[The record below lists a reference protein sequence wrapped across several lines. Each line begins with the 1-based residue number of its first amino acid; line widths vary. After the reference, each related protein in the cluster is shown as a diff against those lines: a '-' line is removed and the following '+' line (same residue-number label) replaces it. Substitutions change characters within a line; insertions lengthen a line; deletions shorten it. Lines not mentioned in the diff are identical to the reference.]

1 MVVSE
6 DAVWTDRP
14 AISWSRSDEWDETKN
29 CYWSQDILNLFRP
42 LGNNQDEE
50 IDIDIDIDDDID
62 DDEDDYSSD
71 FLSNIDKDHKS
82 PQSENREEGEG
93 YSTIDS
99 ASYETL
105 LLLAAGVVQE
115 IREKCFGGTI
125 EHCSSKGG
133 EETDDTGKGNR
144 TRSETITFA
153 VTIPEGPLLPLSILV
168 VHALNVHLHHTHRYS
183 SYAVLLP
190 MDLDEGKD
198 RNSHILNDARPSYA
212 LAVPGRDSKKL
223 RELIDANN
231 HNYKIQ
237 KDIDHGI
244 DNGGSPAPNTRLLN
258 LVDLVKTARNKL
270 SILSPKI
277 ASLLSSSS
285 SPSFERT
292 MRRSCYSQLVASAT
306 STSTSTTSTTSLQ
319 SLVSRL
325 ATQIGDLSL
334 ESIQSISEE
343 DTEEDESSNFS
354 ITATNTTNK
363 ISHIVYT
370 SGTTGHPK
378 GCVSSTRSLLSYI
391 SAKNVAHEIT
401 EQSTVLL
408 ASAMSFDP
416 CLSDVLATF
425 DARAILAIAPRDAL
439 VSALSIVL
447 RELQVTHVLCTPT
460 LWSLT
465 LLHSPRNPETT
476 AIQEDFPYLERV
488 ALGGEPIPKS
498 LVRAWARSRPTMA
511 QPYENGEN
519 TLPLLCRLMATYGV
533 TEACVYQTCGEVFS
547 NENLEAGQYVGH
559 ALRGNGFKICD
570 EGFQGGNLVDVA
582 EPGMHGEIVLFGD
595 QVDACTRYLNRPDL
609 NEKFVAKEVLAGP
622 EKGTGGGDTNKI
634 IRHHYRTGDRG
645 FIHPRD
651 GQLVV
656 LGRIVGE
663 EGMVKINGVRIELG
677 EIEAALLS
685 GESSDGNCVV
695 SSIVTDCLGKCVKNL
710 DGQSTIHA
718 YCIFRDKIWKELGMS
733 LNETTTMKQGIIING
748 GPLWTLLRVK
758 CSNRLRK
765 ACIPS
770 AFVGIQQLPLSR
782 TGKRDRSGLPR
793 LDSCSVLDIH
803 NDMSTPLQDYGVAG
817 GIVFETLIEYLN
829 LQPCQQKMVTKSV
842 SFAVLGGDSLSAVVV
857 CRTLYAHFHRLQNSR
872 HLGGEYGQLPEPF
885 DTASLLRAKNLGVYV
900 DLIEEN
906 IKTNDLQTPSGD
918 PPTKPQSSI
927 ITATN
932 KDPSPDTSEKD
943 LLYDGLLQAT
953 TLDQSSIAAALL
965 HVGADPNYGHNH
977 GSRIG
982 NTSGRIQRRAVFKAA
997 PLHLAC
1003 FRGNPTLVKLL
1014 LSYKANHKS
1023 PNTNGLFPIHLAS
1036 GGLNDGTEGTSP
1048 REERRRLECV
1058 KLLLEDGCPLLI
1070 KDANKQSILHA
1081 AARAGHTAILEYV
1094 IEVHQSSHYNGPV
1107 PLEQFLEF
1115 QDKWFRSALHWAVLH
1130 GNVKSL
1136 KVLLEK
1142 GSNPSP
1148 YKPRSNNRQTS
1159 MIAETP
1165 LEICKRL
1172 HGRSD
1177 KGITMEKLLLVA
1189 IESGNP
1195 L

>member
-1 MVVSE
+1 MEVSE

-14 AISWSRSDEWDETKN
+14 AISWSRDDERDETKN
-29 CYWSQDILNLFRP
+29 CYWSQEILDLFRP

-50 IDIDIDIDDDID
+50 IDIDDEIDIN
-62 DDEDDYSSD
+62 DDEQDYSND
-71 FLSNIDKDHKS
+71 FLSNIDEDYKS
-82 PQSENREEGEG
+82 PQNENRDEDEE
-93 YSTIDS
+93 YSTIVS

-105 LLLAAGVVQE
+105 LLLAAGVVQQ
-115 IREKCFGGTI
+115 IREEYFGGAI
-125 EHCSSKGG
+125 GYCSSTGG

-168 VHALNVHLHHTHRYS
+168 VHAFNVHLHHTHRYS

-198 RNSHILNDARPSYA
+198 RNSHILNDACPSFA
-212 LAVPGRDSKKL
+212 LTVPGRDSKKL

-231 HNYKIQ
+231 HNDKIQ
-237 KDIDHGI
+237 KDSDHGI
-244 DNGGSPAPNTRLLN
+244 GNGGSPAPNTRILN
-258 LVDLVKTARNKL
+258 LVDLVKVARTKL

-277 ASLLSSSS
+277 ASVLSSSS

-292 MRRSCYSQLVASAT
+292 IQSSCYSQLVAS
-306 STSTSTTSTTSLQ
+306 TTTTTTTTSLQ

-343 DTEEDESSNFS
+343 VSKEDESSNFS
-354 ITATNTTNK
+354 TTTTNNK

-370 SGTTGHPK
+370 SGTTGRPK

-408 ASAMSFDP
+408 ASALSFDP

-425 DARAILAIAPRDAL
+425 DARATLAIAPRDAL
-439 VSALSIVL
+439 VSALSSVL

-465 LLHSPRNPETT
+465 LLHRPRNPETT
-476 AIQEDFPYLERV
+476 AIQEDFPHLERV

-498 LVRAWARSRPTMA
+498 LVRAWARSRPTRD
-511 QPYENGEN
+511 QLYENGEN
-519 TLPLLCRLMATYGV
+519 TLPPPCRLVATYGV

-547 NENLEAGQYVGH
+547 NGNLEAGQCTGH
-559 ALRGNGFKICD
+559 ALRGNGFKICE
-570 EGFQGGNLVDVA
+570 EGLEGGNLVDVA

-595 QVDACTRYLNRPDL
+595 QIDACTQYLNRPDL
-609 NEKFVAKEVLAGP
+609 NEKFVSEEVLVGL
-622 EKGTGGGDTNKI
+622 EKGSGGGDAKKT
-634 IRHHYRTGDRG
+634 IRYHYRTGDRG

-651 GQLVV
+651 GNLVV

-663 EGMVKINGVRIELG
+663 EGMIKINGVRVELG

-685 GESSDGNCVV
+685 GESNDGNDDE
-695 SSIVTDCLGKCVKNL
+695 SSIVTDCLGKCVKNS

-718 YCIFRDKIWKELGMS
+718 YCVFRDKIWKELGMS

-803 NDMSTPLQDYGVAG
+803 NEMSTPLQDYGVAG
-817 GIVFETLIEYLN
+817 GMVFETLVQYLN
-829 LQPCQQKMVTKSV
+829 LQPCQQKMVTRSV

-885 DTASLLRAKNLGVYV
+885 NTASLLRAKNLGEYV
-900 DLIEEN
+900 DLLDEN
-906 IKTNDLQTPSGD
+906 ITTNDLQTPSGD
-918 PPTKPQSSI
+918 PSTKPQSS
-927 ITATN
+927 TTAATN
-932 KDPSPDTSEKD
+932 KDPFPDTSEKA
-943 LLYDGLLQAT
+943 LLYDALLQAT

-965 HVGADPNYGHNH
+965 HVGADPNHGHNH

-1003 FRGNPTLVKLL
+1003 FRGDPILVKLL

-1036 GGLNDGTEGTSP
+1036 GGIDDGTEGSTP
-1048 REERRRLECV
+1048 REECRRLECV
-1058 KLLLEDGCPLLI
+1058 KSLLEAGCPLLI

-1094 IEVHQSSHYNGPV
+1094 IEEHQSSRYNGPV

-1130 GNVKSL
+1130 GNAKAL

-1148 YKPRSNNRQTS
+1148 YKPRSSTRQTS

-1172 HGRSD
+1172 HGSSD

-1189 IESGNP
+1189 IESGN
-1195 L
+1195 LL